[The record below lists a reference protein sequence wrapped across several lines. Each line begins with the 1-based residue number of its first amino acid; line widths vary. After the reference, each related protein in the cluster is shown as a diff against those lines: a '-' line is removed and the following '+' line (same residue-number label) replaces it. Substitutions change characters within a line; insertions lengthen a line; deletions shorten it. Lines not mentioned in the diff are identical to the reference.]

1 MVLPTF
7 PLPCCQ
13 APASARFQKCAKLS
27 RHCRR
32 LVRRLLA
39 PLLHSLT
46 PFSFGTL
53 PPRLIAILNFIRIL
67 IRILVL
73 ILIRFVVFLAVAID
87 FL

>member
-7 PLPCCQ
+7 PLPFCQ
-13 APASARFQKCAKLS
+13 ATASASFQSVQNFRAIVVVSSAGCK
-27 RHCRR
+27 
-32 LVRRLLA
+32 A
-39 PLLHSLT
+39 PFSTVLF

-53 PPRLIAILNFIRIL
+53 PPRLIAILNFIRI
-67 IRILVL
+67 R